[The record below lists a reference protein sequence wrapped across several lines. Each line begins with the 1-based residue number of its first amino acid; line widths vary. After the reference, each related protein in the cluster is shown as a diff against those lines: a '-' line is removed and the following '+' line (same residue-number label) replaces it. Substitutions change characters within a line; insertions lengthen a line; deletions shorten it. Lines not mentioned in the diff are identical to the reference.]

1 MPFKAYKNDKKN
13 IGTSKKSHMWMNE
26 NTVRLFNIHFF
37 INRNLPLPNENRL
50 KGELWLRDPAC
61 NLYSVV
67 KDRVS
72 AFIAFRT
79 VYILLTKNGRTKTW
93 ILK

>member
-1 MPFKAYKNDKKN
+1 MK
-13 IGTSKKSHMWMNE
+13 I
-26 NTVRLFNIHFF
+26 LFGCLTF
-37 INRNLPLPNENRL
+37 ISSQTRNLPLPNENRL
-50 KGELWLRDPAC
+50 KGALWMSDPAC

-79 VYILLTKNGRTKTW
+79 VYILLTKNGRTKT
-93 ILK
+93 

>member
-1 MPFKAYKNDKKN
+1 
-13 IGTSKKSHMWMNE
+13 MNE

-37 INRNLPLPNENRL
+37 IN
-50 KGELWLRDPAC
+50 KKFF
-61 NLYSVV
+61 V

-79 VYILLTKNGRTKTW
+79 VYILLTKNGRTKT
-93 ILK
+93 